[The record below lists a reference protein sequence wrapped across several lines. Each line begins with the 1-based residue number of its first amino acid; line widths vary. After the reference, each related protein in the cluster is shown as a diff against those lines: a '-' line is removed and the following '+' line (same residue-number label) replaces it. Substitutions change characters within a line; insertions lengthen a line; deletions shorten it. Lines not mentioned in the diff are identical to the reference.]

1 MGVAPGAKERADA
14 LVGRLLTSKKH
25 RKRWE
30 VHSVPGAAAQQIALA
45 RLILVDPAIVVL
57 DEATADVGSAGVQ
70 ELDAAA
76 ELALAGGTAVVVAH
90 RLSQAAVADR
100 IVVLDNGRIVETGSH
115 SELLGSVGFTYTD
128 WTSCR
133 YDLW

>member
-1 MGVAPGAKERADA
+1 MLPGGLDTVVGAGGYQLDA
-14 LVGRLLTSKKH
+14 
-25 RKRWE
+25 
-30 VHSVPGAAAQQIALA
+30 AAAQQIALA

-57 DEATADVGSAGVQ
+57 DEATVDAGSAGAQ

-76 ELALAGGTAVVVAH
+76 ELALAGRTAVVVAH

-115 SELLGSVGFTYTD
+115 SELLGAAGQYAAMWATAGAPR
-128 WTSCR
+128 TS
-133 YDLW
+133 L